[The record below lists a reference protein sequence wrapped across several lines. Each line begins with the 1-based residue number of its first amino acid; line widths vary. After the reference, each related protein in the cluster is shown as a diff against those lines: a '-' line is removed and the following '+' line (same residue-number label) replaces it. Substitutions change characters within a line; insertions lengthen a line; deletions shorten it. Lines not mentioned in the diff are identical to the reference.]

1 MLFHCNNVSPTELKP
16 YDIPVKINNT
26 ATDSGVLYNPELLSS
41 YLVENLL
48 MFPINLTKPAIV
60 TDNKGNTL
68 DTDDMADIL
77 ATSLDDVDGNP
88 SDKDHKKSAELLEAL
103 LTQMDADYNLPASKL
118 FLGQALGATG
128 LPSVMSSATVLYD
141 TKTDVISSASNYLST
156 LAQYNNGHT
165 TNQRSYA
172 TAHEHLLSLYVA
184 LVSMF
189 DIEGN
194 MMLCAQQDDFKDFAD
209 EVLATTQMLHSAGK
223 ASNKTLDQAQK
234 FSNFDLSDEIVIGIN
249 TLTDSDVCAEEYSFG
264 RILGYIANDY
274 TRKHDADAFA
284 NNTPEKVMLAPWDL
298 LSAANPKAWY
308 FANVENHA
316 RKSAQDINAEW
327 KMLER
332 ASTLPIRRMNLNKL
346 KRIGAEQRNIFA
358 MKDEVASRKQN
369 QHRKISRRNVD
380 ESDFAHQAPSPAQ
393 SARDIIT
400 TLKKMARTHR
410 SQNPQVVYRKSA
422 NRQSRRNRSYAD
434 SAPGKTKRKEYFPD
448 IHFYADTS
456 GSMSLED
463 YQDTLLL
470 VVAVAK
476 KLNCNVYFS
485 SFSHVLSQEVLLPTK
500 GRSKE
505 HIRKII
511 KAVPKVTGG
520 TDFQQVWDNINNL
533 DERGKRLNIIAT
545 DFGFV
550 PRAFPRIDHP
560 HNVVYVPSFNRAN
573 SSNWDYVRRYA
584 VNFTNAMRAHDNTI
598 DAKLLGMGYK
608 PAPFT
613 TK

>member
-16 YDIPVKINNT
+16 YDTPVKINDT
-26 ATDSGVLYNPELLSS
+26 TTDSGVLHTPELLST

-48 MFPINLTKPAIV
+48 VSPINPAKPAIV
-60 TDNKGNTL
+60 TDDKGNTL
-68 DTDDMADIL
+68 GTGDMADIL

-88 SDKDHKKSAELLEAL
+88 TDKDHKKSAELLEAL
-103 LTQMDADYNLPASKL
+103 LNQMDADYNLPASKL

-165 TNQRSYA
+165 ANQCSYDV
-172 TAHEHLLSLYVA
+172 AHEHLLSLYVA

-194 MMLCAQQDDFKDFAD
+194 MMMCAQQDDFQAFAD
-209 EVLATTQMLHSAGK
+209 EVLATAQMLHSAGK
-223 ASNKTLDQAQK
+223 ASDETLNRAQK
-234 FSNFDLSDEIVIGIN
+234 FNTFDLSDEIVIGIN
-249 TLTDSDVCAEEYSFG
+249 TLTDSDICAEEYSFG
-264 RILGYIANDY
+264 RILGFIANGY
-274 TRKHDADAFA
+274 ARKHDADAFA
-284 NNTPEKVMLAPWDL
+284 NNAPEKVMLAPWDL

-308 FANVENHA
+308 FVNVENHA
-316 RKSAQDINAEW
+316 RKSATDINAEW

-332 ASTLPIRRMNLNKL
+332 ASALPIRRVNLNKL
-346 KRIGAEQRNIFA
+346 KRIGVGQRNIFA
-358 MKDEVASRKQN
+358 MKDQAASRKKN
-369 QHRKISRRNVD
+369 RHRRATRRD
-380 ESDFAHQAPSPAQ
+380 STESDFARQAPSPAQ

-400 TLKKMARTHR
+400 TLKQMARTHR
-410 SQNPQVVYRKSA
+410 SQNPQIVYRKSP

-434 SAPGKTKRKEYFPD
+434 PTPGKTKRKEYFPD

-511 KAVPKVTGG
+511 KSVPKVSGG

-533 DERGKRLNIIAT
+533 DARGKRLNIIAT
-545 DFGFV
+545 DFGFQ
-550 PRAFPRIDHP
+550 PRSFPRIDHP
-560 HNVVYVPSFNRAN
+560 RNVVYVPAFNRSN
-573 SSNWDYVRRYA
+573 SYGWNQVRHYA
-584 VNFTNAMRAHDNTI
+584 ANFTNAMRAHDSNI
-598 DAKLLGMGYK
+598 DAKLLGMGYT
-608 PAPFT
+608 PAAPT
-613 TK
+613 TN